1 MEKAL
6 VLSSGGIDST
16 TCLAVAIER
25 LGPDNVSSLSIFYG
39 QKQRKELD
47 CAHKIADYYGIRHY
61 ELDLSAVMAYADTPM
76 LAKSQENIPQQSY
89 AEQLAQSPGGIV
101 KTYVPFR
108 NGLFLSAAAS
118 LAMSLAKEEETG
130 IYLGAHADDAAGRAY
145 ADCTPEFTQAMG
157 QAISLG
163 TYDKIS
169 LVSPFINL
177 NKAQIVR
184 LGLEL
189 GVPYQYTWSCYEG
202 GDQPCGLCATC
213 LDRQQAFAACGIAD
227 PALATE

>member
-1 MEKAL
+1 MKKAL
-6 VLSSGGIDST
+6 VLSSGGLDST
-16 TCLAVAIER
+16 TCLAVAVER
-25 LGPDNVSSLSIFYG
+25 LGRDNVSSLSIFYG

-61 ELDLSAVMAYADTPM
+61 ELDLAAVMAYADTPM
-76 LAKSQENIPQQSY
+76 LAQNEENIPQQSY
-89 AEQLAQSPGGIV
+89 ARQLAASPGGIV
-101 KTYVPFR
+101 RTYVPFR
-108 NGLFLSAAAS
+108 NGLFLAAAAS
-118 LAMSLAKEEETG
+118 LAMSLEQEEETA

-145 ADCTPEFTQAMG
+145 ADCSPQFTQAMG

-169 LVSPFINL
+169 LVSPFIDL

-189 GVPYQYTWSCYEG
+189 GAPYQYTWSCYEG
-202 GDQPCGLCATC
+202 GDRPCGLCATC
-213 LDRQQAFAACGIAD
+213 LDRQKAFAACGVAD
-227 PALATE
+227 PALTTE